1 MVHAAVGARLGADA
15 AITADRN
22 ELTYLVPLRQ
32 WQALVQ
38 HFDEHLPA
46 QRYLGEGDSTLPA
59 PQYLVSTVYFDTPTR
74 RLFRDA
80 SSQAHDNV
88 KLRAREYYD
97 VLPSWAERAARVE
110 EEVGP
115 AAGQI
120 WLELKRRA
128 GARTQKHRVRIGKTV
143 LQRWLHE
150 RSAPSRSDYVGRD
163 ADAQVLEAYFEASAE
178 SFEPTC
184 VVNYQR
190 CSWQSPD
197 GGLRLTLDSN
207 LAFYAPP
214 ADLFGKSSLRREEL
228 GAACAREDGALL
240 EVKQRAQ
247 ALPTWLAARLT
258 TLGLFPSDYSKFVK
272 AAGVVGSV

>member
-1 MVHAAVGARLGADA
+1 MAEAAGARFGADQT
-15 AITADRN
+15 ITADRT

-38 HFDEHLPA
+38 HFDDYLPS
-46 QRYLGEGDSTLPA
+46 QRSLAEGESALPA

-97 VLPSWAERAARVE
+97 VHPSWAERAARIE
-110 EEVGP
+110 DVGQAP
-115 AAGQI
+115 GQI
-120 WLELKRRA
+120 WLELKRRS
-128 GARTQKHRVRIGKTV
+128 GARTQKHRVRLSKSA
-143 LQRWLHE
+143 LERWLYE
-150 RSAPSRSDYVGRD
+150 GGELSRGDYAGRE
-163 ADAQVLEAYFEASAE
+163 ADAQVLQAYFDSTAE

-184 VVNYQR
+184 LVNYQR
-190 CSWQSPD
+190 CSWQSAD
-197 GGLRLTLDSN
+197 GQLRLTLDSN

-214 ADLFGKSSLRREEL
+214 SDLFRSSSLRREEL
-228 GAACAREDGALL
+228 GSAFAHEESALL

-247 ALPTWLAARLT
+247 ALPGWLSARLAS
-258 TLGLFPSDYSKFVK
+258 LGLFPSDYSKFVK
-272 AAGVVGSV
+272 AAGIVGPIA